1 MRDNKRTA
9 VNLVPDYHDLR
20 AKRVFLSG
28 SAMEQTLLENR
39 KLLNLLLRLELHL
52 RIAPST

>member
-28 SAMEQTLLENR
+28 SAMEQMLLENR
-39 KLLNLLLRLELHL
+39 KLLNLLFRLELHL